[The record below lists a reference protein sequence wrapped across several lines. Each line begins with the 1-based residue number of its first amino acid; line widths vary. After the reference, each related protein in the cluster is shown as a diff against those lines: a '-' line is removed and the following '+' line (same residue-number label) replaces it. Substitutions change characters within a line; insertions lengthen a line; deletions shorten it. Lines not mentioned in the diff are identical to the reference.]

1 MSPLSCWGTS
11 RRNATT
17 VAVKCQRVGVCLWEA
32 LLSSRWHTF
41 EPLRPP
47 RLGVMSIVSCEKFN
61 TVAFPGKNPIGRY
74 NEMDKPSIKLICF
87 SFNYC
92 IWVQIPF
99 QKKMVLR
106 TTVCFFRLQSHL
118 GGRNWVLQ
126 WTSICTVWDDTPRGV
141 WHQWRYPNTVL
152 TSNSTVNNTIL
163 PVYLETRKPYDLQS
177 SLLTRKS
184 CTIIVWQTLP
194 IIMLIQQMCSSHSTT
209 RKHTNRLRCLR

>member
-41 EPLRPP
+41 EPPRPP

-126 WTSICTVWDDTPRGV
+126 WTSICHYTVWDDTPMGV
-141 WHQWRYPNTVL
+141 WHRWRYPNTVL
-152 TSNSTVNNTIL
+152 TSNSTIKCKYYNSACLLGNKKTIWPSILFTNTSNTQKLHYNSMTDFTNNNVDTAN
-163 PVYLETRKPYDLQS
+163 VQ
-177 SLLTRKS
+177 
-184 CTIIVWQTLP
+184 
-194 IIMLIQQMCSSHSTT
+194 
-209 RKHTNRLRCLR
+209 